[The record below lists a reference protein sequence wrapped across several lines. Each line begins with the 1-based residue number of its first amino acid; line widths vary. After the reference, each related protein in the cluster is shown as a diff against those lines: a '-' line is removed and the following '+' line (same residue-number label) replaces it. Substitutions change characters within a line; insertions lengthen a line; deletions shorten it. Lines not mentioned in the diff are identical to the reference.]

1 MKRKT
6 FHVYRKLSHV
16 TLFIVSLT
24 FTLMLF
30 VEFGDEWYQ
39 KLLWGGMGFALEI
52 IKLYLW
58 MHLKSQW
65 KTEKGAAIA
74 QFVIYAGIAFV
85 SMIASLGF
93 AMNTIEG
100 QTFTAQVQNIQ
111 VDSMVEDLE
120 VIDSQIATKL
130 RQQSELPFDYITAS
144 DRLTEQINDLRLQ
157 RKETLERLSA
167 QQETSQ
173 GRETESIDTFV
184 LIGRAVGLGGQDTLY
199 YLLLIMVITLEICL
213 VMTSGDIEKRLIV
226 DENPQII
233 SYVNTLFENASSDS
247 RLTTDDAIHEATGIP
262 ISECRKYRNFLANI
276 SYGSGGV
283 KKPLIESRRGG
294 TKANF
299 TRDGVLKILRFH
311 MNVQNQK
318 ES

>member
-16 TLFIVSLT
+16 VLFIVSLT

-30 VEFGDEWYQ
+30 VEFGDSWYQ

-65 KTEKGAAIA
+65 KTEKGSAIA

-120 VIDSQIATKL
+120 IIDSQIATKI

-144 DRLTEQINDLRLQ
+144 DRFTDQINDLRSQ
-157 RKETLERLSA
+157 RQDILERLSA
-167 QQETSQ
+167 QQAVSQ

-184 LIGRAVGLGGQDTLY
+184 LIGRSVGLGGQDTLY
-199 YLLLIMVITLEICL
+199 YLLLIMVVALEICL

-233 SYVNTLFENASSDS
+233 SYVNAMFENASSNS
-247 RLTTDDAIHEATGIP
+247 RLSTDDAIHEATGIP
-262 ISECRKYRNFLANI
+262 LSECRKYRSFLANI